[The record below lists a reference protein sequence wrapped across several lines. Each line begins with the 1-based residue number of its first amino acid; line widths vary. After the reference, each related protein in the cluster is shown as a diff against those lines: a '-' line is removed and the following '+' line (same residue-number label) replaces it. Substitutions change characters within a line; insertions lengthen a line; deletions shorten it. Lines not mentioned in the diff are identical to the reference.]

1 MVLAAPNSP
10 HDALPLPMFQQ
21 WFMLNHFIPIATEE
35 DRPRS
40 RLLCSSFVV
49 ETSSTTQK
57 QLCALSGNM

>member
-1 MVLAAPNSP
+1 MVLAAPNP
-10 HDALPLPMFQQ
+10 PRDALPLPMFQQ
-21 WFMLNHFIPIATEE
+21 WFMLNRFIPIATEE